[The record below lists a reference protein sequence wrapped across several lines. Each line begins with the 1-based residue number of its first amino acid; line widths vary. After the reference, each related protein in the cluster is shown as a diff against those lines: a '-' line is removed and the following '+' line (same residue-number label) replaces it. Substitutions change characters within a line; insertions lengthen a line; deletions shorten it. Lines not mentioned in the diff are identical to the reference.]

1 MEHVREFVQEV
12 AVLREKNSQL
22 KASLQLPQ
30 KQHPPRFQRLLFV
43 PLTLVD
49 GEMKKDPERSR
60 SVVIQGIPESKAP
73 VPSVRVVDDFN
84 PIRDISDI
92 VDFLCIICSTISVF
106 HMGCFHPSR
115 PRLSKG
121 LYRRVFC

>member
-1 MEHVREFVQEV
+1 MCVSLFKKWQFFGRKTVNSKRRSSY
-12 AVLREKNSQL
+12 LRNSTL
-22 KASLQLPQ
+22 L
-30 KQHPPRFQRLLFV
+30 RFQRLLFV

-73 VPSVRVVDDFN
+73 VPSVRGIDDFN

-106 HMGCFHPSR
+106 HMGCFDPSR